1 MLGCLLF
8 ETVME
13 NKVLFKYEKFEDLL
27 LYFLRDEKRKRV
39 LKLKIIT

>member
-8 ETVME
+8 GTVME

-27 LYFLRDEKRKRV
+27 LQFLRDEKRKRV
-39 LKLKIIT
+39 LELKIIT